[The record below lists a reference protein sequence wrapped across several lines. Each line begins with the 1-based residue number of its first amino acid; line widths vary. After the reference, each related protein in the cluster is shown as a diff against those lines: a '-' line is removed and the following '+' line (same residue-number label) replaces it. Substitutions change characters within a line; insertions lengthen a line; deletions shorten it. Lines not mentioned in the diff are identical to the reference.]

1 MAVLVGIDEAGY
13 GPLLGPLVV
22 SSVAFSVPDDLVKS
36 DLWRVLKAA
45 VGKRKSK
52 LTGRLLITDSKKAY
66 SRTAGIG
73 HLRRTVLAHLY
84 NLEKGLKGPDVTAG
98 ELLKVLCGSCVQRLP
113 EYPWYED
120 LSNKN
125 LGGNG
130 EDIEIA
136 CGALKKACSAG
147 GVKLLNM
154 SSRCLDVGYYN
165 KMVTAVKNKATV
177 LFTAVAALIKNSFDA
192 YARVDSEPVQII
204 IDRQGGRI
212 NYRKPLQR
220 MFESMELKVVRQD
233 NKVSSYELTE
243 SGRRMRLHFVTAAD
257 RKYLT
262 VSLASMTSKFLRE
275 ILVDS
280 MNSYF
285 LQRCSGLRPTA
296 GYWKD
301 GQRFIREL
309 NKGFG
314 ATEYDAEKLI
324 RCR

>member
-22 SSVAFSVPDDLVKS
+22 SSVAFSLHDELVKS
-36 DLWRVLKAA
+36 DLWSLLKTA

-52 LTGRLLITDSKKAY
+52 LAGRLLITDSKKAY
-66 SRTAGIG
+66 SRKAGIG

-84 NLEKGLKGPDVTAG
+84 CLEEGLKGSNANAG
-98 ELLKVLCGSCVQRLP
+98 RLLEVLCGSCVQRLL
-113 EYPWYED
+113 EYPWYEGI
-120 LSNKN
+120 SNKM
-125 LGGNG
+125 LGGNS
-130 EDIEIA
+130 EDIEISSRV
-136 CGALKKACSAG
+136 LKRAYSDRR
-147 GVKLLNM
+147 VKLLNM
-154 SSRCLDVGYYN
+154 SSRCLDVAYYN
-165 KMVTAVKNKATV
+165 RMITAVQNKASV
-177 LFTAVAALIKNSFDA
+177 LFTAVAALIKDSFDA
-192 YARVDSEPVQII
+192 YAAEDSEPLQII

-212 NYRKPLQR
+212 NYRRALQR
-220 MFESMELKVVRQD
+220 MFENMELKIIRQD

-257 RKYLT
+257 RKYLA

-280 MNSYF
+280 INSYF

-301 GQRFIREL
+301 GQRFIKEL
-309 NKGFG
+309 KDSLGD
-314 ATEYDAEKLI
+314 TEYDSQKLI